1 MILAIEGID
10 GAGKNTLVR
19 ALAKHAPR
27 EVHTLQFP
35 RYEESI
41 HAQLAQA
48 ALYGKMGDLTESIN
62 GMATLFALDRFGA
75 KQRLEAY
82 VGSPEI
88 LILDRYIASNA
99 AYSAARA
106 GDQALFDWIYELEVA
121 QLGLPA
127 PNLQIL
133 LHTPH
138 ELAQQRAE
146 QREAQDDSR
155 TRDRYERDSQLQQ
168 DTAANYEELARR
180 SWLSPWKIVAPDTDP
195 EVAATNIF
203 SALNG
208 V

>member
-19 ALAKHAPR
+19 ALAKHAPQK
-27 EVHTLQFP
+27 VHTLQFP
-35 RYEESI
+35 RYEESV

-48 ALYGKMGDLTESIN
+48 ALYGKMGDLTDSIN
-62 GMATLFALDRFGA
+62 GMATLFALDRYGA
-75 KQRLEAY
+75 KEQLEAF
-82 VGSPEI
+82 VDCAEI

-106 GDQALFDWIYELEVA
+106 GEKALFDWVYELEVV
-121 QLGLPA
+121 QLGLPV
-127 PNLQIL
+127 PDLQIL

-138 ELAQQRAE
+138 ELARQRAQ

-168 DTAANYEELARR
+168 DTATNYEELARR
-180 SWLSPWKIVAPDTDP
+180 SWLSPWEIVAPDADP
-195 EVAATNIF
+195 EAVAADIF
-203 SALNG
+203 TVLHE